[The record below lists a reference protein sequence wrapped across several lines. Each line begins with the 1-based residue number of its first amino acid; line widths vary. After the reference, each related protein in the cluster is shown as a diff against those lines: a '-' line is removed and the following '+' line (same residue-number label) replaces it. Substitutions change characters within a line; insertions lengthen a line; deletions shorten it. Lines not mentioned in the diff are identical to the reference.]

1 MNGKDT
7 NNASETVPEIA
18 TATDWGALAAMTDEE
33 IDYSEIG
40 PLPATFFDRARIQGN
55 RIITH

>member
-1 MNGKDT
+1 MNGKET
-7 NNASETVPEIA
+7 NNASETA